1 MSLPRPL
8 IILFIVMATVLAY
21 AGSFTG
27 QPIWDD
33 HQFVFWVN
41 ANNPNLSHW
50 NFWHHHIWPLFDS
63 TAALLHKLWGAQT
76 VYWHVLNFILH
87 ACNSVLIGL
96 LVRSWRPSWSMPLA
110 FLFFVHPLNVL
121 TVAWIIQLKTLLCIF
136 FLLLSLFSL
145 RTWIKTPQSKW
156 YFLAVFC
163 FFLSVSAKS
172 ATLPVPWIGLVLL
185 ILRRKQHARWIVA
198 LIPFLALTL
207 FSTWRILSNE
217 QVQTAVSESEQVV
230 EKLIVT
236 VPTEPIPE
244 PVVKV
249 AVPEPVIVESVPVPA
264 PDPAP
269 LPKPVVETPTEVAL
283 VPIPEAKPE
292 AKPEPK
298 PEPAPETAPVSA
310 PAAPPSMASFVLHN
324 LGSYF
329 ALPWLPWPVSPVHG
343 TYQGGVEPRAVA
355 GFLLTFI
362 LLVVGWRKRSWL
374 PLKIFFIQTAILIP
388 YLGFIVVP
396 YMSYTSISEQH
407 FYLMLPF
414 TLALQFWF
422 FDLLPK
428 KIRTA
433 VLVGIGVAFLGI
445 TADYNQS
452 FKNERVFYE
461 RILQQ
466 RPYNTLATINLA
478 GYYSHQGSA
487 RQALAVLNNYLRE
500 TEKSPRLKDDPLFPT
515 LVRAQQRYEIEAMLR

>member
-21 AGSFTG
+21 AGSLTG

-33 HQFVFWVN
+33 NHFIFWVN
-41 ANNPNLSHW
+41 ANNPNPSHW

-121 TVAWIIQLKTLLCIF
+121 TVAWIIQLKTLLCIL
-136 FLLLSLFSL
+136 FLLLCLFSL

-172 ATLPVPWIGLVLL
+172 ATLPVPWIGLVFL

-198 LIPFLALTL
+198 LIPFLVLTL
-207 FSTWRILSNE
+207 FSTWRILSNK

-230 EKLIVT
+230 ERLIVT
-236 VPTEPIPE
+236 VPTEPI
-244 PVVKV
+244 
-249 AVPEPVIVESVPVPA
+249 PEPVIVESVPVPA

-269 LPKPVVETPTEVAL
+269 LPEPVVETPAAVAT
-283 VPIPEAKPE
+283 VPT
-292 AKPEPK
+292 PEPEPE
-298 PEPAPETAPVSA
+298 PEPAPETAPVPA

-324 LGSYF
+324 LGHYLF
-329 ALPWLPWPVSPVHG
+329 FPWLPWPVSPVHG

-355 GFLLTFI
+355 GFLITFI
-362 LLVVGWRKRSWL
+362 LLIVGWKKRSWL
-374 PLKIFFIQTAILIP
+374 PLKIFFIQAAILVP
-388 YLGFIVVP
+388 YLGFIAIP

-407 FYLMLPF
+407 FYFMLPF

-445 TADYNQS
+445 TANYNQS
-452 FKNERVFYE
+452 FKNEHVFYE

-466 RPYNTLATINLA
+466 RPYDTLATINLA
-478 GYYSHQGSA
+478 GYYSLNGSA
-487 RQALAVLNNYLRE
+487 SQALVVLNRYLRE
-500 TEKSPRLKDDPLFPT
+500 TEKSPQLKNDPLYPT
-515 LVRAQQRYEIEAMLR
+515 LVRAQQRYESEALLR

>member
-50 NFWHHHIWPLFDS
+50 NFWRHHIWPFFDS

-76 VYWHVLNFILH
+76 VYWHALNFILH
-87 ACNSVLIGL
+87 ASNSVLIGL

-110 FLFFVHPLNVL
+110 LLFFLHPLNVL
-121 TVAWIIQLKTLLCIF
+121 TVAWIIQLKTLLCILF
-136 FLLLSLFSL
+136 ILLGLFSL

-156 YFLAVFC
+156 YFLAVLC
-163 FFLSVSAKS
+163 FFLSISAKS
-172 ATLPVPWIGLVLL
+172 ASLPVPWIGLVFL

-207 FSTWRILSNE
+207 FSTWRILNNE

-236 VPTEPIPE
+236 VPTEPIPG
-244 PVVKV
+244 PVVEV
-249 AVPEPVIVESVPVPA
+249 AVPEPVIVESVSAPVP
-264 PDPAP
+264 
-269 LPKPVVETPTEVAL
+269 LPEPVVETPTEVAP
-283 VPIPEAKPE
+283 VPIPET
-292 AKPEPK
+292 KPEPK
-298 PEPAPETAPVSA
+298 PEPAPEAAPV
-310 PAAPPSMASFVLHN
+310 PTPVAPPSMASFVLHN
-324 LGSYF
+324 LGSYLF
-329 ALPWLPWPVSPVHG
+329 FPWLPWPVSPVHG
-343 TYQGGVEPRAVA
+343 TYQGGIESRAVA
-355 GFLLTFI
+355 GFLITFF
-362 LLVVGWRKRSWL
+362 LLLVGWRKRSWL
-374 PLKIFFIQTAILIP
+374 PLKIFFIQTAMLVP
-388 YLGFIVVP
+388 YLGFIAVP

-407 FYLMLPF
+407 FYFMLPF
-414 TLALQFWF
+414 TLALQFWV
-422 FDLLPK
+422 FDFLPA
-428 KIRTA
+428 KIRTV
-433 VLVGIGVAFLGI
+433 VLVGVGVAFLAI

-461 RILQQ
+461 RILQH

-478 GYYSHQGSA
+478 GYYAHIGST
-487 RQALAVLNNYLRE
+487 RQALAVLNKYLRE
-500 TEKSPRLKDDPLFPT
+500 TEKSPNLKDDPLFPT
-515 LVRAQQRYEIEAMLR
+515 LVSAQQRYEAEAMLP